1 MNHSTAKSYAVLLST
16 ALLFSASTGCKPIVA
31 VVKLALKNGDT
42 VAKQV
47 DSVPTTTIKSSD
59 NVATSS
65 GAPSTLTQLGIK
77 SATRLARTEN
87 TEDDNERQTEDAYMA
102 NDIEYGYSAPQP
114 VDPTASLW
122 P

>member
-1 MNHSTAKSYAVLLST
+1 MNHFTAKSYAVLLST

-31 VVKLALKNGDT
+31 VVKLAFKNGDT

-47 DSVPTTTIKSSD
+47 DSVPTTTVKKSDDVAISSSD
-59 NVATSS
+59 
-65 GAPSTLTQLGIK
+65 PLTLTQLGIK

-87 TEDDNERQTEDAYMA
+87 TEDDNERQTDDAYMA
-102 NDIEYGYSAPQP
+102 NDLEHGYSTPQP
-114 VDPTASLW
+114 VDPTASLT